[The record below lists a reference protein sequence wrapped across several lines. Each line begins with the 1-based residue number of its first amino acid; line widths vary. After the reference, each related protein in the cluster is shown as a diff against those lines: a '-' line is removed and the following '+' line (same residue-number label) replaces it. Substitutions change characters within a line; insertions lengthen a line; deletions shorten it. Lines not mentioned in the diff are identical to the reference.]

1 MPTAPPP
8 VCLLLSRPVTATSL
22 MMDLTSSP
30 NRDAPL
36 PPSSLFWI
44 DHTGKGTC
52 QPMHP
57 HWYWRD
63 REKMVYWFFLSF
75 YHSGK
80 RCAAGLSTRV
90 ALARWLL
97 TLGSSSLAA
106 VPRNKRWD
114 PHKWPHA
121 SPIRFLSSSRKTWKK
136 TGDCFY
142 WTPLQGY
149 PWHPPDIVSSGRP
162 PCFYSSNEM
171 LDFSFSIKCFFLC
184 GYFFTFLYRGDFLF
198 Y

>member
-1 MPTAPPP
+1 
-8 VCLLLSRPVTATSL
+8 
-22 MMDLTSSP
+22 
-30 NRDAPL
+30 
-36 PPSSLFWI
+36 
-44 DHTGKGTC
+44 
-52 QPMHP
+52 
-57 HWYWRD
+57 
-63 REKMVYWFFLSF
+63 MVYWFFLSF

-106 VPRNKRWD
+106 VPRNKRWE

-171 LDFSFSIKCFFLC
+171 LDFFFLLNVSFYV
-184 GYFFTFLYRGDFLF
+184 GIFLHFCIEAIFSFIKKGRKKEKKTLRALVLF
-198 Y
+198 IGWGQNVRHHFWFWILLINLY